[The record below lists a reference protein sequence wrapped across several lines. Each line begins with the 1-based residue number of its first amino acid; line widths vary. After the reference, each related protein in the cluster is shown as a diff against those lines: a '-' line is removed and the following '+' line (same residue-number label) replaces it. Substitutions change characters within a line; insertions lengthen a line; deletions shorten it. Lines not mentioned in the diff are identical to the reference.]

1 MVRCTKRS
9 TRVVSYKHVPFKRW
23 VLKLIQSSKPFW
35 PRRSDE
41 RYPVHS
47 IETDQEPSCYRK
59 KPVFLASCFF
69 LTELLSLARDTKL
82 NFKILVLKQNLV
94 EVSSTSNVSTQVLC

>member
-1 MVRCTKRS
+1 MKDIQ
-9 TRVVSYKHVPFKRW
+9 FIQ
-23 VLKLIQSSKPFW
+23 LKLIKN
-35 PRRSDE
+35 RAVTE
-41 RYPVHS
+41 
-47 IETDQEPSCYRK
+47 K
-59 KPVFLASCFF
+59 NPVFLASCFF